1 MAELQLPPDYTAAAR
16 ARRFVRAT
24 LESWILVEIIADT
37 ELLTSELVTYA
48 ILHARS
54 SARVEISYDDDGGPV
69 RVSVCDS
76 SPAPPRLR
84 DYGPQAVTGRGL
96 LLVDRIAQRWG
107 VDHGDGGKC
116 VWFEVAAGGELAY
129 G

>member
-24 LESWILVEIIADT
+24 LESWSLDEIIADT
-37 ELLTSELVTYA
+37 ELLTSELVTNA

-54 SARVEISYDDDGGPV
+54 AARVAIEYDGGPV

-76 SPAPPRLR
+76 SSAPPRLR

-96 LLVDRIAQRWG
+96 LLVDRIAKRWG
-107 VDHGDGGKC
+107 VDQADGGKC
-116 VWFEVAAGGELAY
+116 VWFEVAAGGDLAY

>member
-16 ARRFVRAT
+16 ARRFVRAA
-24 LESWILVEIIADT
+24 LESWSLESIIADT
-37 ELLTSELVTYA
+37 ELLTSELVTNA

-54 SARVEISYDDDGGPV
+54 SARVEIEYDGGPV

-76 SPAPPRLR
+76 SSSPPRLR
-84 DYGPQAVTGRGL
+84 DYGTQAVTGRGL
-96 LLVDRIAQRWG
+96 LLVDRIAHRWG
-107 VDHGDGGKC
+107 VEQGDGGKC
-116 VWFEVAAGGELAY
+116 VWFEVAVGDELAY

>member
-1 MAELQLPPDYTAAAR
+1 VAAPQLPPDYTAAAR

-24 LESWILVEIIADT
+24 LESWSLDGIIPDT
-37 ELLTSELVTYA
+37 ELLTSELVTNA

-54 SARVEISYDDDGGPV
+54 SARVEIAYDGGPV
-69 RVSVCDS
+69 RVSVCDGS
-76 SPAPPRLR
+76 TSPPKLR

-96 LLVDRIAQRWG
+96 VLVDRSAQRWG
-107 VDHGDGGKC
+107 VDQAAGGKC
-116 VWFEVAAGGELAY
+116 VWFEVVPGDELAY

>member
-1 MAELQLPPDYTAAAR
+1 VAELQLPPDYTAASR

-24 LESWILVEIIADT
+24 LASWSLDEIIPDT
-37 ELLTSELVTYA
+37 ELLTSELVTNA

-54 SARVEISYDDDGGPV
+54 SARVEIAYDGGPV

-76 SPAPPRLR
+76 NPSPPRLR
-84 DYGPQAVTGRGL
+84 DYGPEAITGRGL

-107 VDHGDGGKC
+107 VHQSESGKC
-116 VWFEVAAGGELAY
+116 VWFEVVPGSELAY